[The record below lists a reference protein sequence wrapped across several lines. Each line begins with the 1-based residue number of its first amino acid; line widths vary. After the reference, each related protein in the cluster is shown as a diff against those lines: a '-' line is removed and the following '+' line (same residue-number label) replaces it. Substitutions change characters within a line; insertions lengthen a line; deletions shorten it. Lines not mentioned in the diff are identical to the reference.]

1 MGDFAYANLLRS
13 LNRTICKP
21 DKSHAGL
28 LHFLGDRCVTFQRI
42 TIIPDEKT
50 VGSDLYVI
58 LCC

>member
-1 MGDFAYANLLRS
+1 MEDFAYANLLRS

-28 LHFLGDRCVTFQRI
+28 LHFLGDRCATFQ
-42 TIIPDEKT
+42 TSIPEEKT
-50 VGSDLYVI
+50 VDSDLYVI